1 MANLINPQ
9 SEVKLLNVSIQND
22 YKNQY
27 SFLNI
32 NEQTNFFINLV
43 IKSFNKLTFIKDG
56 EIVVE
61 GQIYSLLNSN
71 YLMFQNTGFSNKWFY
86 AFITNIEYISPN
98 STKIFYELDVF
109 QTWYFDITYLSSFI
123 VREHVTDDSK
133 GKNTIDEN
141 LGFGDYIVKNSD
153 YLKQINNW
161 YYIVVT
167 SETLDQKKL
176 YGKYDNIFS
185 RTLLLCVS

>member
-27 SFLNI
+27 SFSNI
-32 NEQTNFFINLV
+32 NEQNNFFNSLV

-86 AFITNIEYISPN
+86 AFITNIEYVSPN